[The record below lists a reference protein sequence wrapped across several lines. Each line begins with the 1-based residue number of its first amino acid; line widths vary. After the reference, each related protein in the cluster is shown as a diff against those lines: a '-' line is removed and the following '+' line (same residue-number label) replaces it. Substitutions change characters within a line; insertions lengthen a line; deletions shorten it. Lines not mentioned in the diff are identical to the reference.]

1 MPKGEKN
8 NTQNSISKREEE
20 ILALWKERKI
30 FEKSLEKPAP
40 LGEFVFYDGP
50 PFATGLPHYGHVL
63 AGTLKDVIPRYQ
75 TMRGKR
81 VRRRWGWDCHGL
93 PLENLIEAE
102 LGLKTKKDVEEIG
115 IGKFNEAARKAVLRY
130 RDEWK
135 RIIPRLGRW
144 ADMENDYRTMDA
156 SYMETIWWMFKTLY
170 DRGLIYEGRKV
181 MYLCPRCGT
190 TLANFEVSQG
200 YKDIQDIAATVKFE
214 LTDEPGT
221 YLLAWTTTPWTLP
234 GNVALAVN
242 PKFKYLSFAHNGKR
256 YVVAKERAGTF
267 FDRDQPGYAQ
277 PRHMKEFDGKELV
290 GKKYRPVFSYNDKV
304 SLEERERIWRVYAGE
319 FVSQEE
325 GTGIVHIAPA
335 FGEDD
340 MKLATSHGLPIIEH
354 VKTDGT
360 FKDGVHNFSGL
371 PVKPKGRH
379 QETDKKI
386 VEYLKVNGTLFKE
399 ETITHSYPHCWR
411 CETPLIN
418 FAASSWFVKV
428 IALKKKLIRENKKIE
443 WVPGHLK
450 EGRFGKWLEGA
461 RDWAISRSRYWGA
474 PIPVWKCEKCSN
486 VRVVGSF
493 KEFRKDQERNTYT
506 IMRHAEAE
514 SNTRN
519 TVSDDVTDTNSLTER
534 GREQAREAGRKLREK
549 TGKTKIDLIYASD
562 FARTRETAEIVAA
575 ELGLGQESIRYDARL
590 RELATGGFHGKTWTE
605 YMENFA
611 SRLERFTKVLPGGE
625 TVQDVKHRAM
635 HFLHEVDKSE
645 EGKNI
650 LIVSHGIVLLALF
663 SGSHG
668 LSQEETVHLKHWGN
682 FLGKAETHDI
692 IFSSLPYNDR
702 YEIDVH
708 RPQIDD
714 ITFSC
719 ESCNGVM
726 RRVPEVFDCWFESGA
741 MPYASHHYPF
751 ERSGDFHP
759 RRWFG
764 SRGFPADFIAE
775 ALDQTRGWFYSM
787 LVLGVAL
794 FGRTPF
800 RAVLVNGIL
809 LGEDGQKLSKR
820 LKNYPDPM
828 EVVER
833 YGADA
838 LRLYLLGSSAMRGED
853 VVFSEAG
860 VAEVMRRVLT
870 RLDNVAS
877 FYELYAKEGRKNTV
891 TSGENILDRWIMSRL
906 SELVALV
913 TRALDEYELAKGVQ
927 AIDLFVDDLSTWYV
941 RRSRDRFRGDDTKDK
956 EVALQTLGTSLTTLS
971 KVMAPFAPFIAE
983 MIYQRV
989 TKGKDKESVHLSE
1002 WPIFGRFD
1010 SNILV
1015 EMKRARDVVKLGLL
1029 EREKAGIK
1037 VRQPLQKISTSSV
1050 FSDKVASLIGDE
1062 LNVDEVIYDRTQG
1075 GVLLDTKITPD
1086 LKDRGHLRELIRHI
1100 QGLRKEKGFSVSDRP
1115 KLIIHANKL
1124 AQSFIESRL
1133 EEVKKG
1139 SGLASLH
1146 FERQQAEESEE
1157 KIQDG
1162 ELEYSLSLER

>member
-1 MPKGEKN
+1 MQKKEERTTKS
-8 NTQNSISKREEE
+8 SISKREEE
-20 ILALWKERKI
+20 ILALWEKRRI
-30 FEKSLEKPAP
+30 FEKSVEKPAP
-40 LGEFVFYDGP
+40 GGEFVFYDGP

-81 VRRRWGWDCHGL
+81 VKRRWGWDCHGL
-93 PLENLIEAE
+93 PLENLVESE
-102 LGLKTKKDVEEIG
+102 LGLKTKKDIEQVG
-115 IGKFNEAARKAVLRY
+115 IAKFNDAAQKAVLRY

-144 ADMENDYRTMDA
+144 ADMEHDYRTMDA
-156 SYMETIWWMFKTLY
+156 SYTETIWWIFKTLY
-170 DRGLIYEGRKV
+170 DTGLIYEGRKV
-181 MYLCPRCGT
+181 MYLCPRCET

-200 YKDIQDIAATVKFE
+200 YRDIQDSVATVKFE
-214 LTDEPGT
+214 LADEPGT
-221 YLLAWTTTPWTLP
+221 YFLAWTTTPWTLP

-242 PKFKYLSFAHNGKR
+242 PEQEYVKARRNSEPSLSYIVGKNR
-256 YVVAKERAGTF
+256 IEAVVGNEGVEILETF
-267 FDRDQPGYAQ
+267 L
-277 PRHMKEFDGKELV
+277 GKSLS
-290 GKKYRPVFSYNDKV
+290 GKKYRPPFSYYENKKPVGAEGV
-304 SLEERERIWRVYAGE
+304 SRVYPGA
-319 FVSQEE
+319 FVSGEE

-340 MKLATSHGLPIIEH
+340 MELAKTYGLPVIEH
-354 VKTDGT
+354 VGT
-360 FKDGVHNFSGL
+360 NGMFKKEVSDFSGL

-386 VEYLKVNGTLFKE
+386 IEHLKERGALFKE
-399 ETITHSYPHCWR
+399 ETMTHSYPHCWR

-428 IALKKKLIRENKKIE
+428 TALKKKLIRENKKIR
-443 WVPGHLK
+443 WVPEYLK

-474 PIPVWKCEKCSN
+474 PIPVWKCEKCSSA
-486 VRVVGSF
+486 RVVGSF
-493 KEFRKDQERNTYT
+493 KEFRKDRERNSYT

-514 SNTRN
+514 SNTRG
-519 TVSDDVTDTNSLTER
+519 TVSDDVADKNSLTER
-534 GREQAREAGRKLREK
+534 GREQARQAGKKLRAR
-549 TGKTKIDLIYASD
+549 TGKRKIDLIYASD

-590 RELATGGFHGKTWTE
+590 RELNTGGFHGKTWTE
-605 YMENFA
+605 YLGNFA
-611 SRLERFTKVLPGGE
+611 SRMERFTKTLPGSE

-635 HFLHEVDKSE
+635 RFLHEIDKKE

-650 LIVSHGIVLLALF
+650 LIVSHGIVLLSLF

-692 IFSSLPYNDR
+692 VFSPLPYNDR

-719 ESCNGVM
+719 GSCGGIM

-751 ERSGDFHP
+751 ERSSDFRP

-764 SRGFPADFIAE
+764 SKGFPADFIAE

-809 LGEDGQKLSKR
+809 LGSDGQKLSKR

-828 EVVER
+828 ELVER

-838 LRLYLLGSSAMRGED
+838 LRLYLLGTSAVRGED
-853 VVFSEAG
+853 IVFSETG

-877 FYELYAKEGRKNTV
+877 FYELYAEEDIKE
-891 TSGENILDRWIMSRL
+891 TSVPSENVLDRFIMSRL
-906 SELVALV
+906 SELVGTV
-913 TRALDEYELAKGVQ
+913 TRSLEGYELANAVQ

-941 RRSRDRFRGDDTKDK
+941 RRSRDRFRGDDRTDRRK
-956 EVALQTLGTSLTTLS
+956 ARHTLGTVLATLS
-971 KVMAPFAPFIAE
+971 QVMAPFTPFIAE
-983 MIYQRV
+983 NLYQRM
-989 TKGKDKESVHLSE
+989 TLGKEKESVHLSE
-1002 WPIFGRFD
+1002 WPAPSRID
-1010 SNILV
+1010 LDIIKD
-1015 EMKRARDVVKLGLL
+1015 MKEARKVVALGLL
-1029 EREKAGIK
+1029 ERAKASIK

-1050 FSDKVASLIGDE
+1050 FSDDIASLIGDE
-1062 LNVDEVIYDRTQG
+1062 LNVDEVIYDKTQEE
-1075 GVLLDTKITPD
+1075 GVLLDTTITPD
-1086 LKDRGHLRELIRHI
+1086 LKDRGHFRELIRHI
-1100 QGLRKEKGFSVSDRP
+1100 QDLRKEEGLSVSDRP
-1115 KLIIHANKL
+1115 KLIIYANAS
-1124 AQSFIESRL
+1124 AQSFIESWAD
-1133 EEVKKG
+1133 EVKKG
-1139 SGLASLH
+1139 SNIAS
-1146 FERQQAEESEE
+1146 FRFGEQKDTEGE
-1157 KIQDG
+1157 KKIRDG
-1162 ELEYSLSLER
+1162 ELEYSFSLEH